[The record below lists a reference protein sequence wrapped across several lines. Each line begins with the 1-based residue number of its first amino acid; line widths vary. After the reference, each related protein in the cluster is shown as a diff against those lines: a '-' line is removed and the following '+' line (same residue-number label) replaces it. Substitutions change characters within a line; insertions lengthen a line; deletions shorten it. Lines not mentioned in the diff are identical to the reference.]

1 MREKKKN
8 SGVILW
14 VKSWRMYFTFCDINK
29 LFSRLWNYYTIKIWN
44 SSMIITAHLIN
55 IPDSQCP

>member
-29 LFSRLWNYYTIKIWN
+29 LFSRLWNYYDKD
-44 SSMIITAHLIN
+44 MKLITDHCST
-55 IPDSQCP
+55 PD